1 MRARIAATVV
11 VAASLLLS
19 TAGCSFF
26 APQATLKHYDPS
38 DGVGTTVG
46 QVKVRNALLLT
57 KNGQEASFLVNLI
70 NDGEK
75 TVNVLI
81 QYDGTTVSG
90 TPGKVDTRVQ
100 LDAGEVKTFGSSDTR
115 QLLFSGINSKA
126 GSLLPVFVQYGTL
139 TGEQLLVPVLDG
151 SLTEYSKLLPSPL
164 PSATPPAKPTLIPV
178 PTPSATT
185 TK

>member
-57 KNGQEASFLVNLI
+57 KDGQEASFLVNLI

-81 QYDGTTVSG
+81 QYDGTTANG
-90 TPGKVDTRVQ
+90 TAGKVDTRVQ

-115 QLLFSGINSKA
+115 QLLFNGIDSRA
-126 GSLLPVFVQYGTL
+126 GSLFPVFVQYGTQ

-151 SLTEYSKLLPSPL
+151 SLPEYSKLLPSPL
-164 PSATPPAKPTLIPV
+164 PTATPPVSPTVIPV
-178 PTPSATT
+178 PTPTATT
-185 TK
+185 TP

>member
-11 VAASLLLS
+11 VVASLLLS

-57 KNGQEASFLVNLI
+57 KDGQEASFLVNLI

-81 QYDGTTVSG
+81 QYDGTTASG

-151 SLTEYSKLLPSPL
+151 SLSEYSKLLPSPL
-164 PSATPPAKPTLIPV
+164 PKATSSAKPSIIPV
-178 PTPSATT
+178 PTPTPSN
-185 TK
+185 

>member
-1 MRARIAATVV
+1 MRARIAATVI

-46 QVKVRNALLLT
+46 NLKVRNALLLT
-57 KNGQEASFLVNLI
+57 NDGQQASFLVNLI
-70 NDGEK
+70 NDSEK

-81 QYDGTTVSG
+81 QYDGTTASG
-90 TPGKVDTRVQ
+90 ASGKVDTRVQ
-100 LDAGEVKTFGSSDTR
+100 LDAREVKTFGSSDTR

-126 GSLLPVFVQYGTL
+126 GSLFPVFVQYGTL

-151 SLTEYSKLLPSPL
+151 SLPEYSKLLPSPL
-164 PSATPPAKPTLIPV
+164 PTATPTANPTVIPV
-178 PTPSATT
+178 PTPTATT